1 MDKKSEDNYTAVED
15 KDPLWLKDKADHF
28 YKRNDYTAAISAYSK
43 SIKADPE
50 LLMTKLNR
58 ATTFIRMRCFQQCV
72 EDCAEIVSAINN
84 MKEEDK
90 QGDLQYYDKM
100 LARALLKGGA
110 AKAWISD
117 FDGAINDL
125 TQA

>member
-1 MDKKSEDNYTAVED
+1 MTPEPEAELPQVREKQDVKMEFTEKKFPNLPMRESQLKEAPYPKSKKIDKKSEDNFTAVED

-58 ATTFIRMRCFQQCV
+58 ATTFIRMRCF
-72 EDCAEIVSAINN
+72 
-84 MKEEDK
+84 
-90 QGDLQYYDKM
+90 
-100 LARALLKGGA
+100 
-110 AKAWISD
+110 
-117 FDGAINDL
+117 
-125 TQA
+125 